1 MATVESPKNVAAESA
16 PAADAVKPA
25 ETAKVAKGVQVSTTL
40 PADLHA
46 ALEDHRWDVRLTMT
60 DLVRRALEEY
70 AAAHKVSPKA

>member
-1 MATVESPKNVAAESA
+1 MATVESPKTESAPTKVEAPAAVAAES
-16 PAADAVKPA
+16 K
-25 ETAKVAKGVQVSTTL
+25 TAKGVQVSTTL

-70 AAAHKVSPKA
+70 AANHKVSPKA